1 MVSVQVGGGGD
12 GDNLKEETL
21 RDFVRV
27 VVEGVVELREG
38 VGVDEGEE
46 VSVFSEARGL
56 GFGLRG
62 FLGRRRV

>member
-46 VSVFSEARGL
+46 VSVF
-56 GFGLRG
+56 F
-62 FLGRRRV
+62 

>member
-1 MVSVQVGGGGD
+1 MVSVQVGGGGGGD

-38 VGVDEGEE
+38 VGVDEWEE
-46 VSVFSEARGL
+46 VDVFFLRHEVWDLAYE
-56 GFGLRG
+56 GF
-62 FLGRRRV
+62 